1 VAGSLCFSP
10 DSRTLAWVERVG
22 YERIVHLW
30 DVNTGR
36 GRVLPAQPAHW
47 ILTLAFAPDGRLALI
62 NDQQE
67 AEWWDVVAGRRVAAY
82 GRGELEQRSGTGTWS
97 TITALSPDGAWY
109 AAANRAISLWDAQTG
124 RLLLALPR
132 ENSPVIALAWSPN
145 RSYLAVGSADGGLA
159 LWDLPAVRSQLA
171 GLGLD
176 W

>member
-1 VAGSLCFSP
+1 V
-10 DSRTLAWVERVG
+10 
-22 YERIVHLW
+22 
-30 DVNTGR
+30 
-36 GRVLPAQPAHW
+36 
-47 ILTLAFAPDGRLALI
+47 
-62 NDQQE
+62 
-67 AEWWDVVAGRRVAAY
+67 
-82 GRGELEQRSGTGTWS
+82 QRSGTSTWS

-109 AAANRAISLWDAQTG
+109 AVANRAISLWDAQTG

-132 ENSPVIALAWSPN
+132 ENSQVIALAWSPN

>member
-1 VAGSLCFSP
+1 
-10 DSRTLAWVERVG
+10 
-22 YERIVHLW
+22 
-30 DVNTGR
+30 
-36 GRVLPAQPAHW
+36 
-47 ILTLAFAPDGRLALI
+47 LTLGFAPDGRLAMI
-62 NDQQE
+62 NEQQE

-82 GRGELEQRSGTGTWS
+82 GRGELVQRSGTSTWS

-109 AAANRAISLWDAQTG
+109 AVANRAISLWDAQTG

-132 ENSPVIALAWSPN
+132 ENSQVIALAWSPN